1 VFQSLSDPLFAV
13 PFLAAL
19 GFGVLGVLVGA
30 GYGWVALRRADSRL
44 AELSARLGGVGLAG
58 IGLCGVAFG
67 FDYAGTQARL
77 LAGTDVA
84 PSLWGR
90 IGRLLPWE
98 PIAAVLGVLALTA
111 VFASMGLAGY
121 AEYAD

>member
-1 VFQSLSDPLFAV
+1 MFQSLSEPLFAV

-30 GYGWVALRRADSRL
+30 GYGWMALGRAESRL
-44 AELSARLGGVGLAG
+44 AELSARLGGLGLAG
-58 IGLCGVAFG
+58 IGLSGVAVG

-77 LAGTDVA
+77 LAGTDIA

-90 IGRLLPWE
+90 IGLSLPWE
-98 PIAAVLGVLALTA
+98 VVAAGLGVLALTSVVA
-111 VFASMGLAGY
+111 AMGLAGY
-121 AEYAD
+121 AGYAD